1 MCGEKYSTYEDALKY
16 MNMETLYN
24 RRTKLCTNFIKKS
37 IKLQNFKELFPENK
51 NINMNVRHHE
61 KYYVKKYKTERCK
74 NTSVPY
80 FQTLLNKNVKEQK
93 VMFAKLLKSHSHVYV
108 NHIIA
113 VN

>member
-1 MCGEKYSTYEDALKY
+1 MVLRDFCQKIKTS
-16 MNMETLYN
+16 
-24 RRTKLCTNFIKKS
+24 RRRWPGYYGIA
-37 IKLQNFKELFPENK
+37 QNFKELFPENK

-93 VMFAKLLKSHSHVYV
+93 VMFAKLVKSHSNVYV
-108 NHIIA
+108 PSESYHVIDRCEFKIH
-113 VN
+113 